1 MAAYLI
7 ILNGALRDG
16 ARFTQP
22 RILAKQTVNR
32 LGGNILARSVDIK
45 VREGELDP
53 EHLVVIG
60 FPDGKQLD
68 KYLTS
73 PEYQYIKT
81 FRDENAVPY
90 VLSVEDKIP

>member
-16 ARFTQP
+16 PRFIEP
-22 RILAKQTVNR
+22 RQVAKRAVR
-32 LGGNILARSVDIK
+32 KFGGNILARSVDIK
-45 VREGELDP
+45 VREGELEP

-60 FPDGKQLD
+60 FPDGRKLE

-73 PEYQYIKT
+73 PEYQFIKT
-81 FRDENAVPY
+81 FRDENAIPY
-90 VLSVEDKIP
+90 VLSVEEKQP